1 MPFSPKTPTGTF
13 HAPGADVQAP
23 MMRGPMVAIWSGP
36 GWTAAALPY
45 VGGTATMIVVV
56 PDAGTFDTFEAGLT
70 AGGLKAILDGQ
81 GAAPV
86 GGVTLPRFKAAAQLD
101 LVETLKTLGMQAAFS
116 SGAADL
122 SGIDGTRHLFV
133 KKVVHQA
140 TVAVDEQGT
149 EAAAAT
155 AVVIDRK
162 SAPLVSLAV
171 DRPFLF
177 LIRHDPTDAILFQGR
192 VVDPTM

>member
-1 MPFSPKTPTGTF
+1 MKEAFSP
-13 HAPGADVQAP
+13 
-23 MMRGPMVAIWSGP
+23 
-36 GWTAAALPY
+36 
-45 VGGTATMIVVV
+45 
-56 PDAGTFDTFEAGLT
+56 
-70 AGGLKAILDGQ
+70 
-81 GAAPV
+81 
-86 GGVTLPRFKAAAQLD
+86 
-101 LVETLKTLGMQAAFS
+101 
-116 SGAADL
+116 GAADL
-122 SGIDGTRHLFV
+122 SGIDGTHRLFV
-133 KKVVHQA
+133 KQVAHQS

-162 SAPLVSLAV
+162 SAALVSLAV